1 MRHMCSKVLLAIA
14 FSCGLSTTHAAT
26 VACTEQVTGC
36 DFTFDGVFPSQGQQW
51 QTQTAWWEGLA
62 GTVTFDLGGKVLLKG
77 LEASLDNND
86 SFLIQVSLD
95 GQAWTDL
102 TTVSANQG
110 SVGWGMDRFSTEASS
125 PFFLSTLAFAPT
137 EAAFL
142 RLKAI
147 DGDNLYSIGEVS
159 LSVSAVPEAHAA
171 GLLAAGLVVVGGVL
185 GARRRSPQN

>member
-1 MRHMCSKVLLAIA
+1 MCIR
-14 FSCGLSTTHAAT
+14 
-26 VACTEQVTGC
+26 
-36 DFTFDGVFPSQGQQW
+36 DR
-51 QTQTAWWEGLA
+51 
-62 GTVTFDLGGKVLLKG
+62 LKG